1 VARYLDLMSPLVPD
15 AEPTVP
21 NPAAVCHSR
30 AWVMVNEEWP
40 KVQADLDGGHLSTLG
55 VIKVKSL
62 DPTQI
67 GLNHQVAAY
76 GYDLDGTN
84 LTLYV
89 YDPNFPNN
97 DRMTL
102 SLSLANPFQPTPVTY
117 ASGESVYCFF
127 RTDYSPDTPVAV
139 DAVDALPVRKRRAPR
154 RTRNRTATGPR
165 S

>member
-1 VARYLDLMSPLVPD
+1 MSPLVPD
-15 AEPTVP
+15 AEPSTP

-40 KVQADLDGGHLSTLG
+40 KVKADLDAGRLSTLG

-62 DPTQI
+62 DPSLI

-76 GYDLDGTN
+76 GYDLDGTDV
-84 LTLYV
+84 TLHV
-89 YDPNFPNN
+89 YDPNFPDN
-97 DRMTL
+97 DRVTL

-117 ASGESVYCFF
+117 SSGESVYCFF
-127 RTDYSPDTPVAV
+127 RTDYSPDSPEAVGAV
-139 DAVDALPVRKRRAPR
+139 DAMPKRKRRAPR
-154 RTRNRTATGPR
+154 PKKTKTPSPTGPR